1 MCQALGVRIVFEI
14 GARSQF
20 FGVLVLEIFPY
31 CWNNISSLGVC
42 MISIGNIIIY
52 FFNKSIKIVVIM
64 TIYCKYVENFSYV
77 FLKY

>member
-14 GARSQF
+14 RVRSHL

-31 CWNNISSLGVC
+31 CWNNVSLVGVR
-42 MISIGNIIIY
+42 MISIGNLTIY
-52 FFNKSIKIVVIM
+52 FSNKSIKIVVIM
-64 TIYCKYVENFSYV
+64 MIHCKYVENFSYV